1 MELHGCDEKKT
12 VSFRPFKKTWNT
24 FEQTSDCC
32 PPSVGCNFVLGP
44 WNALGRPANAACW
57 RRGSAQGRKCKQ
69 SFCWQIFPCLHSFI
83 VSVQP
88 YLFDKHP

>member
-1 MELHGCDEKKT
+1 MELHGCDEKK
-12 VSFRPFKKTWNT
+12 VRFRSFKKTWNT

-57 RRGSAQGRKCKQ
+57 RFRAAQCRKCKQ
-69 SFCWQIFPCLHSFI
+69 SFFANLPLPSWMFPKI
-83 VSVQP
+83 VVP
-88 YLFDKHP
+88 PNHPF

>member
-1 MELHGCDEKKT
+1 MELHGCDQKK
-12 VSFRPFKKTWNT
+12 VRFRSFKKTWNT

-57 RRGSAQGRKCKQ
+57 RRG
-69 SFCWQIFPCLHSFI
+69 
-83 VSVQP
+83 
-88 YLFDKHP
+88 